1 MTPVHLID
9 GEGALSEFRAH
20 RFSVG
25 TLAPIIDTNCATLV
39 NLPVGIGKSTLLDD
53 LLDHYLGRGTYDLVI
68 MLAAMTANLLERRL
82 VHLPVSGVLRL
93 RPRPHEDCGPLDPIW
108 RDHESQGTTT
118 WAKRNLCPSCV
129 HHGACFWPKQY
140 GSGLRH
146 ARVIF
151 GTHQHL
157 VVNRRFLQHLR
168 LVTCASKILL
178 LIDEADFLEE
188 SFRIKLSHRDLRPSS
203 QQ

>member
-93 RPRPHEDCGPLDPIW
+93 RPRPHEDCGPLDPICAIT
-108 RDHESQGTTT
+108 RVRARRRGRSETSAPPAFIMGLVFGQNSMAQDCDTHASSLEPTNT
-118 WAKRNLCPSCV
+118 WS
-129 HHGACFWPKQY
+129 
-140 GSGLRH
+140 
-146 ARVIF
+146 
-151 GTHQHL
+151 
-157 VVNRRFLQHLR
+157 
-168 LVTCASKILL
+168 
-178 LIDEADFLEE
+178 
-188 SFRIKLSHRDLRPSS
+188 
-203 QQ
+203 